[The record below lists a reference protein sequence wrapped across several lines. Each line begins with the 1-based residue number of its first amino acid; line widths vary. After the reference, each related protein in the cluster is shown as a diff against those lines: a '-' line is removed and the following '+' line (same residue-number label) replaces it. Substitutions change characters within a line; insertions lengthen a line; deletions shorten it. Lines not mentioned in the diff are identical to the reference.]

1 MTGGGASGSFEW
13 ASVLQT
19 MRHSGR
25 SLSGRQLRY
34 SRQTRNHRRY
44 RRPRSDYANNKKRSR
59 GRIGGEEGVGE
70 RERERPRGRQGFS
83 GESDSPTTKCHSMNE
98 VSTSKDDGET
108 SAFRLAISEKRCYGG
123 SR

>member
-19 MRHSGR
+19 MRHSG
-25 SLSGRQLRY
+25 
-34 SRQTRNHRRY
+34 
-44 RRPRSDYANNKKRSR
+44 
-59 GRIGGEEGVGE
+59 
-70 RERERPRGRQGFS
+70 RPRGRQGFS

-108 SAFRLAISEKRCYGG
+108 SAFRLAISQKRCYRG
-123 SR
+123 SRGKHSM